1 VDRPEEVAVR
11 AAAAAAHRAVGE
23 GAQKYDLGL
32 EVGEPRY
39 PVPEAMAALAAERVR
54 SRAPGES
61 LTPLYLR
68 RPDATLP
75 GQQRKSVLQ

>member
-1 VDRPEEVAVR
+1 
-11 AAAAAAHRAVGE
+11 VGE
-23 GAQKYDLGL
+23 GAQKYPLGL
-32 EVGEPRY
+32 QAGEPRY
-39 PVPEAMAALAAERVR
+39 PAPEAMAALAAERVR
-54 SRAPGES
+54 NQAPSEP